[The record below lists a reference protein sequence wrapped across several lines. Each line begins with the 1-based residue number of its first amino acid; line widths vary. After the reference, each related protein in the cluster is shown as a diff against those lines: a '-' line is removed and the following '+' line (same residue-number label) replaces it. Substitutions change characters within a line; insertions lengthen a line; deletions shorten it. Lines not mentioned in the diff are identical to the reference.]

1 MVVHRRTSC
10 ALAAEEKDNLVKEQ
24 QCIKSLLV
32 TGEFE
37 EESEYSES
45 EEEDSSEESSEDGL
59 GGIQE
64 SIEEEE
70 EEEEEVE
77 TQQQQQQQQRFKAKK
92 QGDTKLKSCQ
102 VKCKPPPQ
110 DTRRERSFSTKL
122 SLRNIRAKLITLKL
136 RSRHDMTND
145 GVLGVQAE
153 EEDDDDD
160 DDDDDLSENVRQRS
174 QILMDSSISSTLA
187 SSRRRGH
194 NSILMNSSISSSQRI
209 PSRQR
214 TSIILPPT
222 YRRCSRP
229 SINYRGSLVDEEF
242 VKYNMNMK
250 KLQFADDMKEGEEEG
265 EEKDE
270 EDGEMDVEYV
280 DYVRKPDLA
289 NIIEQYDAMANHP
302 KYSLKQVIMSRR
314 FFLYAHRFANAQ
326 FQRTLVFPSLP
337 QPPELYRGFYD
348 TKAMICGECTKV
360 TEKQRT
366 RPKGHRFI
374 ITADTQYGILM
385 DGFAMNT
392 PNWSQEIEISRKC
405 VEQINAMEGE
415 ERPLFVCVCGDLVD
429 TESSFSGAI
438 ASWKK
443 VMKGWERNLV
453 FAQQVNDFKRVWS
466 GLHPDIALVCLCG
479 NHDVGNRPTKASIE
493 HWTSS
498 FGDEYLSFWANG
510 SFNLC
515 LNNCLFS
522 NPTGAP
528 DLFDEQLRWM
538 EEKLAY
544 ARESDATHIF
554 VYGHFPWFLKHE
566 EEADDEITS
575 HSSAPSGWGPPGT
588 KFEDG
593 YFTIPYEYRKIAM
606 AMFKKYDVTACFSG
620 HFHQNVN
627 AQSSWGM
634 VSAYCMLAT
643 GHMDQVAFLCF
654 LRLYIR
660 TFCSLYTNSNL
671 QPMIVTGPLSMNL
684 HSSIAHELSNGEVN
698 GIGMRIV
705 DVGEKGEFEHKW
717 TLLDNEEEIFR
728 LRLPWPSS
736 S

>member
-10 ALAAEEKDNLVKEQ
+10 ALAAEEKDHLVKEQ

-37 EESEYSES
+37 EGEYSES

-70 EEEEEVE
+70 EEAEVE
-77 TQQQQQQQQRFKAKK
+77 TQQQQQQQQQRFKAKK

-102 VKCKPPPQ
+102 AKCKPPPQ

-160 DDDDDLSENVRQRS
+160 DDLSENVRQRS
-174 QILMDSSISSTLA
+174 QILLDSSISSTLA
-187 SSRRRGH
+187 SSRRRVH

-302 KYSLKQVIMSRR
+302 KYS
-314 FFLYAHRFANAQ
+314 
-326 FQRTLVFPSLP
+326 
-337 QPPELYRGFYD
+337 
-348 TKAMICGECTKV
+348 
-360 TEKQRT
+360 
-366 RPKGHRFI
+366 
-374 ITADTQYGILM
+374 
-385 DGFAMNT
+385 
-392 PNWSQEIEISRKC
+392 
-405 VEQINAMEGE
+405 
-415 ERPLFVCVCGDLVD
+415 
-429 TESSFSGAI
+429 
-438 ASWKK
+438 
-443 VMKGWERNLV
+443 
-453 FAQQVNDFKRVWS
+453 
-466 GLHPDIALVCLCG
+466 
-479 NHDVGNRPTKASIE
+479 
-493 HWTSS
+493 
-498 FGDEYLSFWANG
+498 
-510 SFNLC
+510 
-515 LNNCLFS
+515 
-522 NPTGAP
+522 
-528 DLFDEQLRWM
+528 
-538 EEKLAY
+538 
-544 ARESDATHIF
+544 
-554 VYGHFPWFLKHE
+554 
-566 EEADDEITS
+566 
-575 HSSAPSGWGPPGT
+575 
-588 KFEDG
+588 
-593 YFTIPYEYRKIAM
+593 
-606 AMFKKYDVTACFSG
+606 
-620 HFHQNVN
+620 
-627 AQSSWGM
+627 
-634 VSAYCMLAT
+634 
-643 GHMDQVAFLCF
+643 
-654 LRLYIR
+654 
-660 TFCSLYTNSNL
+660 
-671 QPMIVTGPLSMNL
+671 
-684 HSSIAHELSNGEVN
+684 
-698 GIGMRIV
+698 
-705 DVGEKGEFEHKW
+705 
-717 TLLDNEEEIFR
+717 
-728 LRLPWPSS
+728 
-736 S
+736 

>member
-45 EEEDSSEESSEDGL
+45 QEEDSSEESSEDGL

-77 TQQQQQQQQRFKAKK
+77 TQQQQQQQQQRFKAKK

-160 DDDDDLSENVRQRS
+160 DDDDLSENVRQRS

-187 SSRRRGH
+187 SSRRRVH
-194 NSILMNSSISSSQRI
+194 NSILMNSSISSSQRV

-302 KYSLKQVIMSRR
+302 KYS
-314 FFLYAHRFANAQ
+314 
-326 FQRTLVFPSLP
+326 
-337 QPPELYRGFYD
+337 
-348 TKAMICGECTKV
+348 
-360 TEKQRT
+360 
-366 RPKGHRFI
+366 
-374 ITADTQYGILM
+374 
-385 DGFAMNT
+385 
-392 PNWSQEIEISRKC
+392 
-405 VEQINAMEGE
+405 
-415 ERPLFVCVCGDLVD
+415 
-429 TESSFSGAI
+429 
-438 ASWKK
+438 
-443 VMKGWERNLV
+443 
-453 FAQQVNDFKRVWS
+453 
-466 GLHPDIALVCLCG
+466 
-479 NHDVGNRPTKASIE
+479 
-493 HWTSS
+493 
-498 FGDEYLSFWANG
+498 
-510 SFNLC
+510 
-515 LNNCLFS
+515 
-522 NPTGAP
+522 
-528 DLFDEQLRWM
+528 
-538 EEKLAY
+538 
-544 ARESDATHIF
+544 
-554 VYGHFPWFLKHE
+554 
-566 EEADDEITS
+566 
-575 HSSAPSGWGPPGT
+575 
-588 KFEDG
+588 
-593 YFTIPYEYRKIAM
+593 
-606 AMFKKYDVTACFSG
+606 
-620 HFHQNVN
+620 
-627 AQSSWGM
+627 
-634 VSAYCMLAT
+634 
-643 GHMDQVAFLCF
+643 
-654 LRLYIR
+654 
-660 TFCSLYTNSNL
+660 
-671 QPMIVTGPLSMNL
+671 
-684 HSSIAHELSNGEVN
+684 
-698 GIGMRIV
+698 
-705 DVGEKGEFEHKW
+705 
-717 TLLDNEEEIFR
+717 
-728 LRLPWPSS
+728 
-736 S
+736 